1 METSNESTTQT
12 TSTSDSQ
19 TTGTETQ
26 QAAATG
32 VSETQTSGA
41 GNDATA
47 SAKATGTGQA
57 GATGTEVSAP
67 YVPNFKFKIKD
78 KELEIDD
85 FLKPIV
91 KTKDVETKIREM
103 YEKAH
108 GLEEVKTSRET
119 FKQQAEEWKT
129 KYGTVESSL
138 QTLGGYVKKGDFR
151 SFFSALNI
159 PKEKII
165 QYAIEELKYQELPA
179 EQKAQIDAQR
189 QQQMEYEQ
197 SLNQSQT
204 LQQQMQQMVQ
214 KQAEFELTQEL
225 AKPEVVSAMTAY
237 DARAQKPGAFKA
249 EVIRR
254 GQYYEAVHKISPP
267 ASQLVSEILNLIGVQ
282 QAQPGTQGTSQETSS
297 QTVSQQQ
304 NKPTIST
311 FSGGAK
317 SPVKKVPTS
326 IEDLRQMRQNLTT

>member
-12 TSTSDSQ
+12 ASTTDAQ
-19 TTGTETQ
+19 ATGTETQ
-26 QAAATG
+26 QAASTG
-32 VSETQTSGA
+32 VSEAKAAGT
-41 GNDATA
+41 GNDGAA
-47 SAKATGTGQA
+47 SQQTGQA
-57 GATGTEVSAP
+57 AAGTDVSAQ
-67 YVPNFKFKIKD
+67 YIPNFKFKVKD

-85 FLKPIV
+85 FLKPVV

-119 FKQQAEEWKT
+119 FKQQAEEWKG
-129 KYGTVESSL
+129 KYSTVESSL
-138 QTLGGYVKKGDFR
+138 QTLGGYVKKGDFK
-151 SFFSALNI
+151 SFFGTLNI

-197 SLNQSQT
+197 SVNQSQT
-204 LQQQMQQMVQ
+204 LQQQMQSMVQ

-225 AKPEVVSAMTAY
+225 AKPDVVSAMNAY
-237 DARAQKPGAFKA
+237 DTRAQKAGAFKA

-267 ASQLVSEILNLIGVQ
+267 ASQLVTEILNLIGVQ
-282 QAQPGTQGTSQETSS
+282 QAQQGTQGTSQETSS
-297 QTVSQQQ
+297 QTVSHQQ

-311 FSGGAK
+311 FAGGAK
-317 SPVKKVPTS
+317 SPVKKVPQS
-326 IEDLRQMRQNLTT
+326 IEDLRQLRQNLTT